1 MFDLI
6 LVPLDGSKLAEA
18 ALPAAAFMAQAL
30 KAHINLLHVIEQ
42 DAPEEIHRDRH
53 LTDSVEAL
61 SYLETTAGLNFPPAV
76 KVDWHVHTA
85 KVTDVAR
92 SITEHSTGEGQ
103 AALIILTSHG
113 NSGIHDLFMGNIAQQ
128 VASMGESPVLL
139 IKPSTA
145 SENFKL
151 EHILV
156 PLDDKSIH
164 DQAIPI
170 AESLATAFQ
179 AQLDLLC
186 VIPTLGTLPG
196 EQAAAGNFL
205 PATTTAYLDIVEEV
219 AREHFQS
226 HLDEFSRKGISA
238 SAAIV
243 RGDPAPMIART
254 GEKLQA
260 DLIIFGT
267 HGRAGL
273 NAFWNRSVAASVAR
287 MSEIPLLL
295 IPLYE

>member
-1 MFDLI
+1 MFNQI

-18 ALPAAAFMAQAL
+18 ALPAAGIMAQAL
-30 KAHINLLHVIEQ
+30 NAHVNLLHVIEQ

-61 SYLETTAGLNFPPAV
+61 NYLEATAGQNFPTGV

-92 SITEHSTGEGQ
+92 SITEHSTSEGQ
-103 AALIILTSHG
+103 KDLIILTSHG

-139 IKPSTA
+139 IKPSGA
-145 SENFKL
+145 LVKFKL
-151 EHILV
+151 ERILV

-170 AESLATAFQ
+170 AESLAKAFH

-186 VIPTLGTLPG
+186 VIPTLGTLSG
-196 EQAAAGNFL
+196 EQAAAGNFM
-205 PATTTAYLDIVEEV
+205 PATTTAYLDIVEET

-226 HLDEFSRKGISA
+226 HLDEFANKNIPA
-238 SAAIV
+238 SATIT
-243 RGDPAPMIART
+243 RGDPAPMIAKT
-254 GEKLQA
+254 GEKIQA
-260 DLIIFGT
+260 DIIILGT

-295 IPLYE
+295 IPLFE

>member
-1 MFDLI
+1 MFNQI

-18 ALPAAAFMAQAL
+18 ALPAASIMALAL
-30 KAHINLLHVIEQ
+30 KAHVNLLHVIEQ

-53 LTDSVEAL
+53 LTDSNEAL
-61 SYLETTAGLNFPPAV
+61 NYLETTARQNFPPGV

-92 SITEHSTGEGQ
+92 SITEHSTSEGQ

-113 NSGIHDLFMGNIAQQ
+113 NSGLHDLFMGNIAQQ

-139 IKPSTA
+139 IKPSGA
-145 SENFKL
+145 PEIFQIKR
-151 EHILV
+151 ILV

-170 AESLATAFQ
+170 AESLSKAFH

-186 VIPTLGTLPG
+186 VIPTLGTLSG
-196 EQAAAGNFL
+196 EQAAAGNFM
-205 PATTTAYLDIVEEV
+205 PTTTTAYLDIVEET

-226 HLDEFSRKGISA
+226 HLDEFSRKGLSA
-238 SAAIV
+238 SATIV
-243 RGDPAPMIART
+243 RGDPAPMIAKT
-254 GEKLQA
+254 GEKIQA
-260 DLIIFGT
+260 DLIILGT

-295 IPLYE
+295 IPLIE